1 MISYLTAVSTSIKNL
16 VEEVNKSW
24 PASQDL
30 TLVVDLFREVH
41 GRCRLDRSNMIDGQ
55 IVVTFDPKDLDQS
68 EYDMVKSWLI
78 AELC

>member
-1 MISYLTAVSTSIKNL
+1 MVSYLTSVSTSVKNL

-30 TLVVDLFREVH
+30 TLVVDLFRERH
-41 GRCRLDRSNMIDGQ
+41 GRCRIDRSSIINGE

-68 EYDMVKSWLI
+68 EYDLIKSWLI